1 MRVLISGAGLAGL
14 SLASGLT
21 RGGHAV
27 VVVEQAPSLR
37 DAGYMIDFFG
47 PGYDVCERWGL
58 LPALREIHYPV
69 ARLRFLDSRGH
80 EKFSVPYP
88 TLRRLFD
95 NRHFNFMRGELER
108 LLYDRIA
115 ADVRL
120 RFGTTIDFIAQ
131 DGGCV
136 NVTLSDGTCA
146 GFDLVVGADGIHSTL
161 RAQMFGSEKTFTRF
175 LGHYTAAFIIDDP
188 SGLSVPTDAFSM
200 MTVPGRQV
208 ALYPIR
214 GGRLA
219 TFFLHRDRR
228 RLAGLNRFAAAEEL
242 RRMYGDLDWVVPTL
256 LARCDPA
263 CLYFDAVSQVVMPRW
278 STGHVALVGDACQC
292 VSLLAGQGASLA
304 IAAGDALA
312 RELTDAGRDIE
323 AALARYEQRIR
334 PHVDRAQQSGRSM
347 ARWFVPDGRVRLAV
361 RDLAL
366 RLAGSAI
373 AASLL
378 KRVLAIESSG
388 A

>member
-1 MRVLISGAGLAGL
+1 M
-14 SLASGLT
+14 
-21 RGGHAV
+21 
-27 VVVEQAPSLR
+27 
-37 DAGYMIDFFG
+37 
-47 PGYDVCERWGL
+47 
-58 LPALREIHYPV
+58 
-69 ARLRFLDSRGH
+69 
-80 EKFSVPYP
+80 
-88 TLRRLFD
+88 
-95 NRHFNFMRGELER
+95 
-108 LLYDRIA
+108 
-115 ADVRL
+115 
-120 RFGTTIDFIAQ
+120 
-131 DGGCV
+131 

-146 GFDLVVGADGIHSTL
+146 GFDLVVGAEGIHSAL
-161 RAQMFGSEKTFTRF
+161 RAQMFGSENTFTRF

-208 ALYPIR
+208 ALYPIPAV
-214 GGRLA
+214 GSHL
-219 TFFLHRDRR
+219 FLHRDRR
-228 RLAGLNRFAAAEEL
+228 RLAGLDRFAAAEEL
-242 RRMYGDLDWVVPTL
+242 RRMYGYNRVVPTI

-263 CLYFDAVSQVVMPRW
+263 GLYFDAVSQVVMPRW

-312 RELTDAGRDIE
+312 RELTNAGRDIE

-378 KRVLAIESSG
+378 KRVLAIASSG